1 LSKPSPRTARQHH
14 SALLACA
21 VMLGIPFLLFRVQ
34 VLGDGTWIGNPDR
47 LNNQLKLLLFY
58 ARGIAGGQLAAW
70 NEHEMLGY
78 DSFVMPGIFPGPT
91 TWLSAVLEGPTFLHS
106 EGWVNVVLLVLT
118 GFAALAFLR
127 RIGSGWFEAVV
138 GAACYQL
145 CGVTI
150 LRVSQYDISA
160 AIVVLIPLA
169 LILVREARK
178 ERAVLVFLGLVA
190 VLVSMLLF
198 TTLQSVAYAVMLIG
212 AYAAWRGLCSS
223 SAIPVVLTAAST
235 AVAVVIASPRLLG
248 NALAIRQYS
257 RMTQGVDLSNFD
269 GVYQFQNIRPYDIL
283 RWFDGTIFGISP
295 SDAHVVLLNSI
306 NLTEGTLLATSA
318 AVPLLFLFALPRFRG
333 RWGGLMF
340 ERTQDTAFWFWIL
353 LLTVL
358 AVVCKPLHHLLYLL
372 FLRVD
377 FTHARIL
384 LVGVPAMCA
393 LVAIV
398 LTDWNPGA
406 KKLAFVAGLVAG
418 LLLAAAVGTMAGQYS
433 GATPLANL
441 PINVRLDSVARIAWT
456 GAISGMLALVI
467 ALGRREHREL
477 AGTAHA
483 ALGSLIVVQA
493 FWAADVQV
501 NGPQARNP
509 EKPFYYGD
517 MYMAGSDEFLLPTA
531 RQIEE
536 LRMRVGNDRV
546 VLVCDRE
553 VAGGFCAGH
562 LSETWRLR
570 SVDGY
575 YGVGVPDRIR
585 KLPWGGAEGVRT
597 ISFAA
602 VEDLPWPLLGFLN
615 VRKAVIV
622 SNEFFKNHSAD
633 GGLADVARLQIIDN
647 PAPVLPRAFLAASAD
662 GVADAAEAA
671 KKVFDGDRPRDVQ
684 ERSFV
689 EGLAAPA
696 MYDAKG
702 EVAVAGSGDRLEFDV
717 SASSGN
723 RLLVVNEL
731 YFPGWRAFVD
741 GHETP
746 LLAANAVMRAVVLP
760 PNAKSVVMTYQ
771 PFARTRWAII
781 LYLWGSVLLIL
792 GVLAAGWAQKSAR
805 SRLWA
810 CKSGHGPRALDV

>member
-1 LSKPSPRTARQHH
+1 LSTPSPRVVRQDR
-14 SALLACA
+14 SAFVASA
-21 VMLGIPFLLFRVQ
+21 VMVAIPLLLFRVQ

-58 ARGIAGGQLAAW
+58 VRGIANGQLAAW

-91 TWLSAVLEGPTFLHS
+91 TWLSAALEGPTFLHS
-106 EGWVNVVLLVLT
+106 EGWVNVVLPVLT

-169 LILVREARK
+169 LILIREARK

-257 RMTQGVDLSNFD
+257 RMTEGVDLSNFD

-295 SDAHVVLLNSI
+295 SDARVVLLNSI
-306 NLTEGTLLATSA
+306 NLSEGTLLATSA

-358 AVVCKPLHHLLYLL
+358 IVVCKPLHQLLYLL

-418 LLLAAAVGTMAGQYS
+418 LLLAVAVETMAGQYS

-456 GAISGMLALVI
+456 CAISGMLALVI
-467 ALGRREHREL
+467 ALGRRQHREL
-477 AGTAHA
+477 AGAAHA
-483 ALGSLIVVQA
+483 ALGSLIIVQA

-509 EKPFYYGD
+509 DKPFYYGD
-517 MYMAGSDEFLLPTA
+517 MYMAGPDEFLLPTA
-531 RQIEE
+531 RQIED

-546 VLVCDRE
+546 VFICDAE

-562 LSETWRLR
+562 LSETWQLR

-575 YGVGVPDRIR
+575 YGLGVPDRIR
-585 KLPWGGAEGVRT
+585 KLPWGGVEGVRT
-597 ISFAA
+597 ISFTAA
-602 VEDLPWPLLGFLN
+602 GDLPWPLLGFLN

-622 SNEFFKNHSAD
+622 SDEFLKNVSAD
-633 GGLADVARLQIIDN
+633 GGLADVARIQMLDN
-647 PAPVLPRAFLAASAD
+647 PEPVLPRAFLAASAE

-671 KKVFDGDRPRDVQ
+671 EKIFDGNRPRDVQ

-741 GHETP
+741 GHEMP
-746 LLAANAVMRAVVLP
+746 LLAANAVMRAVLLP

-781 LYLWGSVLLIL
+781 LYLWGSVLLML
-792 GVLAAGWAQKSAR
+792 GVMAAARVQCVAAGKEPA
-805 SRLWA
+805 
-810 CKSGHGPRALDV
+810 GALDRSA

>member
-1 LSKPSPRTARQHH
+1 VVRQDR
-14 SALLACA
+14 SAFVASA
-21 VMLGIPFLLFRVQ
+21 VMVAIPLLLFRVQ

-58 ARGIAGGQLAAW
+58 VRGIANGQLAAW

-91 TWLSAVLEGPTFLHS
+91 TWLSAALEGPTFLHS
-106 EGWVNVVLLVLT
+106 EGWVNVVLLVLA

-169 LILVREARK
+169 LILIREARK

-257 RMTQGVDLSNFD
+257 RMTEGVDLSNFD

-295 SDAHVVLLNSI
+295 SDARVVLLNSI
-306 NLTEGTLLATSA
+306 NLSEGTLLATSA

-358 AVVCKPLHHLLYLL
+358 IVVCKPLHQLLYLL

-418 LLLAAAVGTMAGQYS
+418 LLLAVAVETMAGQYS

-456 GAISGMLALVI
+456 CAISGMLALVI
-467 ALGRREHREL
+467 ALGRRQHREL
-477 AGTAHA
+477 AGAAHA
-483 ALGSLIVVQA
+483 ALGSLIIVQA

-509 EKPFYYGD
+509 DKPFYYGD
-517 MYMAGSDEFLLPTA
+517 MYMAGPDEFLLPTA
-531 RQIEE
+531 RQIED

-546 VLVCDRE
+546 VFICDAE

-562 LSETWRLR
+562 LSETWQLR

-575 YGVGVPDRIR
+575 YGLGVPDRIR
-585 KLPWGGAEGVRT
+585 KLPWGGVEGVRT
-597 ISFAA
+597 ISFTAA
-602 VEDLPWPLLGFLN
+602 GDLPWPLLGFLN

-622 SNEFFKNHSAD
+622 SDEFLKNVSAD
-633 GGLADVARLQIIDN
+633 GGLADVARIQMLDN
-647 PAPVLPRAFLAASAD
+647 PEPVLPRAFLAASAE

-671 KKVFDGDRPRDVQ
+671 EKIFDGNRPRDVQ

-741 GHETP
+741 GHEMP
-746 LLAANAVMRAVVLP
+746 LLAANAVMRAVLLP

-781 LYLWGSVLLIL
+781 LYLWGSVLLML
-792 GVLAAGWAQKSAR
+792 GVMAAARVQCVAAGKEPA
-805 SRLWA
+805 
-810 CKSGHGPRALDV
+810 GALDRSA

>member
-1 LSKPSPRTARQHH
+1 LSTPSPRVVRQDR
-14 SALLACA
+14 SAFVASA
-21 VMLGIPFLLFRVQ
+21 VMVAIPLLLFRVQ

-58 ARGIAGGQLAAW
+58 VRGIAGGQLAAW

-91 TWLSAVLEGPTFLHS
+91 TWLSAALEGPTFLHS
-106 EGWVNVVLLVLT
+106 EGWVNVVLLVLA

-169 LILVREARK
+169 LILIREARK

-257 RMTQGVDLSNFD
+257 RMTEGVDLSNFD

-295 SDAHVVLLNSI
+295 SDARVVLLNSI
-306 NLTEGTLLATSA
+306 NLSEGTLLATSA

-358 AVVCKPLHHLLYLL
+358 IVVCKPLHQLLYLL

-418 LLLAAAVGTMAGQYS
+418 LLLAVAVETMAGQYS

-456 GAISGMLALVI
+456 CAISGMLALVI
-467 ALGRREHREL
+467 ALGRRQHREL
-477 AGTAHA
+477 AGAAHA
-483 ALGSLIVVQA
+483 ALGSLIIVQA

-509 EKPFYYGD
+509 DKPFYYGD
-517 MYMAGSDEFLLPTA
+517 MYMAGPDEFLLPTA
-531 RQIEE
+531 RQIED

-546 VLVCDRE
+546 VFICDAE

-562 LSETWRLR
+562 LSETWQLR

-575 YGVGVPDRIR
+575 YGLGVPDRIR
-585 KLPWGGAEGVRT
+585 KLPWGGVEGVRT
-597 ISFAA
+597 ISFTAA
-602 VEDLPWPLLGFLN
+602 GDLPWPLLGFLN

-622 SNEFFKNHSAD
+622 SDEFLKNVSAD
-633 GGLADVARLQIIDN
+633 GGLADVARIQMLDN
-647 PAPVLPRAFLAASAD
+647 PEPVLPRAFLAASAE

-671 KKVFDGDRPRDVQ
+671 EKIFDGNRPRDVQ

-741 GHETP
+741 GHEMP
-746 LLAANAVMRAVVLP
+746 LLAANAVMRAVLLP

-781 LYLWGSVLLIL
+781 LYLWGSVLLML
-792 GVLAAGWAQKSAR
+792 GVMAAARVQCVAAGKEPA
-805 SRLWA
+805 
-810 CKSGHGPRALDV
+810 GALDRSA

>member
-1 LSKPSPRTARQHH
+1 MVFRGDSTLSTPSPRAARHDR
-14 SALLACA
+14 SAFVAYA
-21 VMLGIPFLLFRVQ
+21 VMLAIPLLLFRIP
-34 VLGDGTWIGNPDR
+34 VLGNGTWIGNPDR
-47 LNNQLKLLLFY
+47 LNSQLKLLLFY
-58 ARGIAGGQLAAW
+58 VRGITSGYLAAW
-70 NEHEMLGY
+70 NEHEMLGF
-78 DSFVMPGIFPGPT
+78 DSFVMPGIFPSPT
-91 TWLSAVLEGPTFLHS
+91 TWLSAAFDGPTFLHA
-106 EGWVNVVLLVLT
+106 EGWVNVTLLVLA
-118 GFAALAFLR
+118 GFAALGFLR
-127 RIGSGWFEAVV
+127 AIGSGWFGAVV

-150 LRVSQYDISA
+150 LKVSQYDISA

-169 LILVREARK
+169 LILVREARR

-198 TTLQSVAYAVMLIG
+198 TMLQSVAYAVMLIG

-223 SAIPVVLTAAST
+223 SAVPVVLTGAST
-235 AVAVVIASPRLLG
+235 AVAIMIASPRLVG

-257 RMTQGVDLSNFD
+257 RTTQGVDLGNFD
-269 GVYQFQNIRPYDIL
+269 VVYQFQNIRPYDIL
-283 RWFDGTIFGISP
+283 RWFDDTIFGISP
-295 SDAHVVLLNSI
+295 SDARVVLLNSI

-358 AVVCKPLHHLLYLL
+358 VVVCKPLHHLLYLL

-398 LTDWNPGA
+398 LTDWTPGA

-418 LLLAAAVGTMAGQYS
+418 LLLAVAVETMAGQYS
-433 GATPLANL
+433 GAMPLANL
-441 PINVRLDSVARIAWT
+441 PINVRMDSVARIAWT

-467 ALGRREHREL
+467 ALGRKEHREL
-477 AGTAHA
+477 AGAAHA

-509 EKPFYYGD
+509 DKPFYYGD
-517 MYMAGSDEFLLPTA
+517 MYMAGPDEFLLPTA
-531 RQIEE
+531 RQIED
-536 LRMRVGNDRV
+536 LRMRVGSDRV

-562 LSETWRLR
+562 MSETWQLR
-570 SVDGY
+570 NVDGY
-575 YGVGVPDRIR
+575 YGLGVPERIR
-585 KLPWGGAEGVRT
+585 KLPWGGAEGIRT
-597 ISFAA
+597 ISFTA

-622 SNEFFKNHSAD
+622 TVEFFKNHSAD

-647 PAPVLPRAFLAASAD
+647 PAPVLPRAFLAASAE
-662 GVADAAEAA
+662 GVADAAQAA
-671 KKVFDGDRPRDVQ
+671 KKIFDGDRPRDVQ

-702 EVAVAGSGDRLEFDV
+702 EVAVGGSGDRLEFDV

-731 YFPGWRAFVD
+731 YFPGWHAFVD

-746 LLAANAVMRAVVLP
+746 LLAANAVMRAVLLP
-760 PNAKSVVMTYQ
+760 PNAKSVVMTYE
-771 PFARTRWAII
+771 PFARSIWAIF
-781 LYLWGSVLLIL
+781 LYLFGGVLLIL
-792 GVLAAGWAQKSAR
+792 GLLAAAR
-805 SRLWA
+805 IQCVAAGKRT
-810 CKSGHGPRALDV
+810 